1 MIRRE
6 FDITPKVSIQQF
18 LSVGYTLNK
27 AELTCIIVNKVI
39 ESARQNTRLG
49 PSTSSLPSKPD
60 NTRFKQSGNNSQS
73 RFSADRSVNWE
84 QEMITIAN
92 KSTTLLNEDDDED
105 ANPIQFR
112 PNPSKNVNN
121 TFSTNVNVN
130 TNTNA
135 GSLNKKPRVPSANH
149 AHQSNVSTQ
158 NKKTTQI
165 PPNIQK
171 NIKVV
176 RHDAGSSSKVEP
188 ELNNHNN
195 NPA

>member
-84 QEMITIAN
+84 QEMNTIAN
-92 KSTTLLNEDDDED
+92 KSTTLHNEDDDED

-121 TFSTNVNVN
+121 TFSTNA
-130 TNTNA
+130 NA

-149 AHQSNVSTQ
+149 THQSNVSTQ